1 MKQMLFSVL
10 EYGAVADGK
19 TDNTR
24 AIQNAIDACHANGGG
39 TVYFPVGEYV
49 STALTLKSYVTM
61 ELDVGA
67 VLLAKALP
75 GENTFMRGE
84 HVEYVTI
91 KGRGTIDCRLI
102 PKRGDVFTLVL
113 RNSRHLRMEQVQ
125 VLNSSN
131 WCLTFNGCSHVKLL
145 GINVIDSRKDSID
158 LVCCQNVQIDG
169 VYITGS
175 KDDNICIKNES
186 DDHTWE
192 KRPDCGFLSE
202 NIVISNT
209 VIENTSHPAFKIGTG
224 SAGIF
229 RDIIVHDCVFKNF
242 HAICCVQLMRPTMP
256 ETPDRVIE
264 NLLMSNIFAKNCDY
278 LIDVTQI
285 DVDHTIIKN
294 LFVENVRVDRLK
306 DTSQVIGYEGAP
318 IENITLKGIYVTGQA
333 LAEDQPLF
341 RAEYV
346 NGLTISDWHVEGQ
359 YTPIFAL
366 TNCRRSQVNQLTSFQ
381 EAPLVQIAGAETEH
395 IGLNLGCMMSC
406 KEAVMVLPEVKAN
419 AVTPAVFQAE
429 CSLVQAPASILAGES
444 MTGILRVENKGTD
457 GFFSQA
463 ITANGLPIGV
473 VSSWIPGGA
482 KKEITFTTQPIF
494 VPGKYQLIIADCSC
508 EMNVETT
515 PGKLWVNPM
524 IEVQKEDVG
533 YAFILQ
539 IQNIGGTALADHLEL
554 TNAGETL
561 DNATFEL
568 SPGEEKE
575 ICLCTRQP
583 FAAGDCYQIPGYVS
597 WKYELAAN
605 TKARYQVKGTE
616 WTITAAGLL
625 HSVTGNLEYR
635 NIFEYGAIY
644 QKARGDFAVTAR
656 IMSQDFTGQYASVGI
671 LIANDVHTATGQK
684 GLTVLTMVPKYG
696 GFSIWRAD
704 EDGDGETEK
713 IFIGLPAGY
722 GSYFRIVKRGRDFQA
737 YFSEDKKTWI
747 KDARVM
753 HVEAANDIQDVAAFT
768 YANSVKNAMCKGVI
782 SDFTVQPWTAA
793 DEAALEAASKPD
805 NNAAKI

>member
-24 AIQNAIDACHANGGG
+24 AIQNAIDACHENGGG
-39 TVYFPVGEYV
+39 TVYFPAGEYV
-49 STALTLKSYVTM
+49 STSLTIKSYVTM

-75 GENTFMRGE
+75 GENTFLRGE

-91 KGRGTIDCRLI
+91 KGRGIIDCRLI
-102 PKRGDVFTLVL
+102 SNRGGVFTLVL
-113 RNSRHLRMEQVQ
+113 RNSRNLRMEQVQ
-125 VLNSSN
+125 VLNSSD

-264 NLLMSNIFAKNCDY
+264 NVRMSNIFAKNCDY
-278 LIDVTQI
+278 LMDVTQI

-294 LFVENVRVDRLK
+294 LFVENVRVEGLK
-306 DTSQVIGYEGAP
+306 DTSRVIGYEGAP
-318 IENITLKGIYVTGQA
+318 IENITLKGIHVAGQA
-333 LAEDQPLF
+333 LAADQPLF

-346 NGLTISDWHVEGQ
+346 NSLTISDWHVEGQ

-381 EAPLVQIAGAETEH
+381 EAPLVQIAGIETEH
-395 IGLNLGCMMSC
+395 IGLNLGCMTGC
-406 KEAVMVLPEVKAN
+406 EEAVTVLPDVKAN
-419 AVTPAVFQAE
+419 AVRPAIFQAE
-429 CSLVQAPASILAGES
+429 CSLVRAPDAIMAGEAPA
-444 MTGILRVENKGTD
+444 GILRVENKGAD
-457 GFFSQA
+457 GFFSRV
-463 ITANGLPIGV
+463 ITANGHPIGV
-473 VSSWIPGGA
+473 VSSWIPSGA
-482 KKEITFTTQPIF
+482 KKEITFTAQPIF
-494 VPGKYQLIIADCSC
+494 VPGKYHLTMADCSW

-515 PGKLWVNPM
+515 PGKLWVNPTV
-524 IEVQKEDVG
+524 EVQKDDVG
-533 YAFILQ
+533 YAFTLQ
-539 IQNIGGTALADHLEL
+539 IQNIGGTVLTDHLEL
-554 TNAGETL
+554 TNAGEML
-561 DNATFEL
+561 DQATFEL
-568 SPGEEKE
+568 SPGEKKE
-575 ICLCTRQP
+575 ISLCTRRP
-583 FAAGDCYQIPGYVS
+583 FTAGDCYQIPGYVS

-656 IMSQDFTGQYASVGI
+656 IVSQDFTGQYASVGI
-671 LIANDVHTATGQK
+671 LIANDVHTASGQK